1 MRHYRDYLIKK
12 GTIIKEALKIMD
24 RLAQDAFV
32 FIVDDNDRLL
42 GSLTDGDVRRSLIKG
57 MDVNQPVDDIIQ
69 RKPRFLRKSKADIK
83 EIIFLRENL
92 FKIVPILDEEDV
104 VVNVINFGQ
113 IRSYL
118 PIDVVIMAGGK
129 GSRLRPLTDKT
140 PKPLLKVGDKCILEH
155 NLDRLIF
162 YGIDDFWITV
172 NYLGQQ
178 IEDHFGNG
186 DNKNYKIEYVW
197 EKDALGTIGSVSS
210 IKNFR
215 HEYILVSNSDLLTN
229 LNYED
234 FFLSFIQADADF
246 AVVTIPYK
254 VDIPY
259 AVLETSNGRVK
270 NFKEKPSYTY
280 FSNGGIYLMKREIVD
295 IIPKNEFYN
304 ATDLMEKLI
313 KSGKKVISY
322 PLNGYWLDIGK
333 HEDFKKAQ
341 EDIKL
346 INFK

>member
-12 GTIIKEALKIMD
+12 GTIVKEALKTMD
-24 RLAQDAFV
+24 SLAQDAFI
-32 FIVDDNDRLL
+32 FIVDDNDKLL

-57 MDVNQPVDDIIQ
+57 MDINQPVDGIIQ
-69 RKPRFLRKSKADIK
+69 RNPRFLRKGEFDINK
-83 EIIFLRENL
+83 IIFLRENL
-92 FKIVPILDEEDV
+92 FKIVPIVDDDDV
-104 VVNVINFGQ
+104 VINVINFGK

-129 GSRLRPLTDKT
+129 GARLRPLTDKT
-140 PKPLLKVGDKCILEH
+140 PKPLLKVGDKSILEH

-162 YGIDDFWITV
+162 FGIDDFWITV
-172 NYLGQQ
+172 NYLGKQ
-178 IEDHFGNG
+178 IEDYFGDG
-186 DNKNYKIEYVW
+186 DNKNYKLEYVW
-197 EKDALGTIGSVSS
+197 EKEALGTIGSVSN
-210 IKNFR
+210 IKNFG

-234 FFLSFIQADADF
+234 FFLRFIEEDADF

-259 AVLETSNGRVK
+259 AVLETSNGKVK
-270 NFKEKPSYTY
+270 SFKEKPSYTY
-280 FSNGGIYLMKREIVD
+280 FSNGGIYLMKRAIVD
-295 IIPKNEFYN
+295 FIPKNEFYN
-304 ATDLMEKLI
+304 ATDLMDNLI
-313 KSGKKVISY
+313 KSKKKIISY

-333 HEDFKKAQ
+333 HEDFNKAQ

>member
-1 MRHYRDYLIKK
+1 MRHYKEYLIRE
-12 GTIIKEALKIMD
+12 GTLVKDALKVMD
-24 RLAQDAFV
+24 KLAHDAFV
-32 FIVDDNDRLL
+32 FIVDDQDRLL

-57 MDVNQPVDDIIQ
+57 MDINKPVDLIIQ
-69 RKPRFLRKSKADIK
+69 RNPRFLNKSKIDIT
-83 EIIFLRENL
+83 EVVYLRDNL
-92 FKIVPILDEEDV
+92 FKIVPILDENHV
-104 VVNVINFGQ
+104 VVNVINFGD

-118 PIDVVIMAGGK
+118 PIDVVIMAGGQ
-129 GSRLRPLTDKT
+129 GARLRPLTEKT

-178 IEDHFGNG
+178 IEDYFGTG
-186 DNKNYKIEYVW
+186 TNKNYKIEYVW
-197 EKDALGTIGSVSS
+197 EKDALGTIGSVSKIS
-210 IKNFR
+210 NFK
-215 HEYILVSNSDLLTN
+215 HDYVLVLNSDLLTN
-229 LNYED
+229 LNFED
-234 FFLSFIQADADF
+234 FFLKFLESDADF

-259 AVLETSNGRVK
+259 AVLETLEGQVK
-270 NFKEKPSYTY
+270 SFKEKPSYTY
-280 FSNGGIYLMKREIVD
+280 FSNGGIYLMKREVTEL
-295 IIPKNEFYN
+295 IPKNQFYN
-304 ATDLMEKLI
+304 ATDLMENLI
-313 KSGKKVISY
+313 YSNKKVISY

-333 HEDFKKAQ
+333 HDDFNKAQ